1 MTDSKINRDELG
13 ERIRKSREKM
23 KLTQEGL
30 AERIGITNAAIS
42 NYETGK
48 KPPGLETLV
57 RIAEEL
63 RVSIDWLLG
72 YDCNYLNMEALW
84 TVLDQY
90 EPNIS
95 FNEEDKEPYAV
106 LKFNTD
112 NTPKIVPREI
122 TQFIQSYNNLHMLR
136 KKGQEPNE
144 VIEAMERAIKDVFKN
159 LPGLPDYHMEK

>member
-23 KLTQEGL
+23 KLTQEEL
-30 AERIGITNAAIS
+30 AECIGITNAAIS

-48 KPPGLETLV
+48 KPPSLETLV

-72 YDCNYLNMEALW
+72 YDCDYLNMEALW
-84 TVLDQY
+84 TVLDRY
-90 EPNIS
+90 EPNVS
-95 FNEEDKEPYAV
+95 FIEEDEGTYAV

-122 TQFIQSYNNLHMLR
+122 TRFIKSYDNLHMLR
-136 KKGQEPNE
+136 KNGQEPNE
-144 VIEAMERAIKDVFKN
+144 ALEAMERAIKDMFQN
-159 LPGLPDYHMEK
+159 LPGLPNYRIEK